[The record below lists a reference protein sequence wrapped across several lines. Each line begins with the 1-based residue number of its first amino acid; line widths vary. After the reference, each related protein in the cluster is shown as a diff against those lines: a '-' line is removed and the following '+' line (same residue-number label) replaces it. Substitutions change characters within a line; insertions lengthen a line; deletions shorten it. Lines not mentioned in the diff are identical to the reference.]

1 MNRVMT
7 FFLCLLVL
15 TATLRAQGRS
25 IDYNKYYRFPLSIG
39 VEYQNLSPFAEY
51 KKDYNIFELATN
63 IIVPIPHLASLQP
76 YLRLGMMRFDSLGET
91 SPEKWDHFHL
101 YGALG
106 LGYAYRFARDF
117 EVGGE
122 FYTGFSEAIFPSIVA
137 GSTLGLP
144 NLLFSLGA
152 NISLDP
158 TFNLSIGIHPSVKY
172 LYSLGLLKEFDSLIF
187 GIGFSFN
194 YRFGEDP
201 DSARALLR
209 QLEFSKLSLPPV
221 FAAMQ
226 SYYTNHPV
234 GSVMLTNT
242 GKDPATDIKVSFLQ
256 AGYMDSPTPC
266 AEVEKL
272 APGEKISIDLFAV
285 FNQEVFKTEGT
296 TPLTGEVIVQ
306 YRSRGRT
313 GEQRQSVTYDLY
325 DKTAITWDNDQKV
338 GAFITPS
345 DSALRN
351 YVSFIRHAAKEY
363 TRGFYPEKVLTA
375 VQVFQA
381 LNTLGVI
388 YQADPTS
395 PFTTVQQD
403 VLQVDSVN
411 LPRDTLRRTTGDC
424 DDLTVL
430 YNSLMETQG
439 IATGFITTP
448 GHIFS
453 VFNTRIPSNKY
464 RKVHPERGMTISY
477 KGELWVPVEITLIG
491 RGDFLDAWKTGSK
504 EWLTYK
510 NDPEKRKFYITSE
523 SQQVFRPVGLKET
536 DLGLQYGSIK
546 AFADSYQSGL
556 RRLSND
562 ILRYY
567 RAVSD
572 RKKSARSYNKLGIVY
587 SQFAR
592 YEEAE
597 QAFRQAARIE
607 PGYAGVKVNLGN
619 LAYLRKDYR
628 NALDVY
634 GQASEILKRMGRA
647 SSLSFS
653 DLAINISKTHYAL
666 ENYDKAKE
674 YFDLAS
680 AINSKNAKRYSYLSE
695 AGSGTSRAAVS
706 VKDFGIVR
714 FIDQEE

>member
-1 MNRVMT
+1 MNRLMT
-7 FFLCLLVL
+7 FFLCLLVASAAL
-15 TATLRAQGRS
+15 GAQERS

-51 KKDYNIFELATN
+51 KRNYNIFEFATN
-63 IIVPIPHLASLQP
+63 VIVTIPNLASLQP
-76 YLRLGMMRFDSLGET
+76 YLRSGIMRFDSLNET
-91 SPEKWDHFHL
+91 YPEKWDHFYL

-117 EVGGE
+117 EIGGE
-122 FYTGFSEAIFPSIVA
+122 FYTGFAEAIFPSLVA

-152 NISLDP
+152 NISLNP
-158 TFNLSIGIHPSVKY
+158 TFNLSIGIHPTVKY
-172 LYSLGLLKEFDSLIF
+172 LYSLGLLKEFNSLIF

-209 QLEFSKLSLPPV
+209 QLEFSKLSLQPV

-226 SYYTNHPV
+226 SYYTNNPV
-234 GSVMLTNT
+234 GSVILTNT
-242 GKDPATDIKVSFLQ
+242 GKYPATDLKVSFLQ

-363 TRGFYPEKVLTA
+363 TRGFYPEKILTA

-403 VLQVDSVN
+403 VFQVDSVN

-453 VFNTRIPSNKY
+453 VFNTGIPSNKY

-477 KGELWVPVEITLIG
+477 KGELWVPVEITLMG

-523 SQQVFRPVGLKET
+523 AQQIFRPVGLKET

-546 AFADSYQSGL
+546 AFAINYQSGL

-567 RAVSD
+567 RAASD
-572 RKKSARSYNKLGIVY
+572 RKKNARSYNKLGIIY
-587 SQFAR
+587 SQFGR
-592 YEEAE
+592 YGEAE
-597 QAFRQAARIE
+597 QAFRQAVRIE
-607 PGYAGVKVNLGN
+607 PGYPGVKVNLGN

-628 NALDVY
+628 NALNVY
-634 GQASEILKRMGRA
+634 EQASEILKRMGKA

-653 DLAINISKTHYAL
+653 NLAINISKTHYAL

-680 AINSKNAKRYSYLSE
+680 AINSQNAERYSYLS
-695 AGSGTSRAAVS
+695 GTDKGTSRAAVS
-706 VKDFGIVR
+706 VRDFGTVR
-714 FIDQEE
+714 FIDEEE